1 MAGFITDYLT
11 LYKNKSFTYIPPTT
25 PSDLMESTSFTLDFM
40 TRKFLQIDIDPTE
53 DFEIVIRILT
63 SYRYVHI
70 TFFTLKQLFSL
81 MGNNLSFIL
90 NTPVKYKWI
99 IFLGTEILKWY
110 SMVYEDENVLEVES
124 KYWEGWRVILN
135 RSDLICLRYS
145 EGTILETIHW
155 TGAYTHSLA
164 TNQVREYINY
174 LDEKIRQMQSPPV
187 NAEEML
193 IFVKKEHDYRVIQTG
208 PIATRQIQL
217 FAAAHV
223 AHLLQS
229 FTWFK
234 NCSKRYLYLM

>member
-90 NTPVKYKWI
+90 NTPVKYK
-99 IFLGTEILKWY
+99 
-110 SMVYEDENVLEVES
+110 
-124 KYWEGWRVILN
+124 
-135 RSDLICLRYS
+135 
-145 EGTILETIHW
+145 
-155 TGAYTHSLA
+155 
-164 TNQVREYINY
+164 
-174 LDEKIRQMQSPPV
+174 
-187 NAEEML
+187 
-193 IFVKKEHDYRVIQTG
+193 
-208 PIATRQIQL
+208 
-217 FAAAHV
+217 
-223 AHLLQS
+223 
-229 FTWFK
+229 
-234 NCSKRYLYLM
+234 